1 MHFHLPKPLHGWRA
15 FAGEV
20 GIIVLGVLIA
30 LIAQQFAQSL
40 QWRSDVRDFRSAV
53 DSELEFDLAA
63 SEYRVRESP
72 CVKHRLAELEQWSA
86 AQHAGRALPLL
97 REIGF
102 PRRINPDTA
111 VWNSRGADLPAH
123 VPIQA
128 RLAYSDL
135 YDLIANQW
143 ELIEAE
149 RETWLGLN
157 GFNHATKLSP
167 DNLVRL
173 DELVFRAKT
182 LDELIVGDNRDF
194 GTDKASLRLHPSFG
208 RFADEIQAP
217 PAEFCMPLLAK
228 EAGKEGAPL
237 GRTS

>member
-1 MHFHLPKPLHGWRA
+1 MHIHLPKPMHGWRA

-30 LIAQQFAQSL
+30 LVAQQFAQSL

-72 CVKHRLAELEQWSA
+72 CVERRLAEIERWSA
-86 AQHAGRALPLL
+86 AERSGQAIPLL

-102 PRRINPDTA
+102 PRRIYPDTA

-143 ELIEAE
+143 QLIEVE
-149 RETWLGLN
+149 RETWLSLN

-182 LDELIVGDNRDF
+182 LDQLIVGDNRDF
-194 GTDKASLRLHPSFG
+194 GTDKASLGLHASFG

-217 PAEFCMPLLAK
+217 PAELCMPLLGTA
-228 EAGKEGAPL
+228 
-237 GRTS
+237 RT